1 MPSKKIVVFGATG
14 TIGNAVVAALLPK
27 YEVVKVGNR
36 QGEYKADLADAGSV
50 RNVFKDIG
58 KVDGV
63 ISTAGAA
70 RFAPLEK
77 LSDEDFSFSVANKLM
92 GQVNLARIAMAYL
105 NDKGFITLTSGILS
119 YQPMIG
125 SAAISLVNAGLEGFV
140 HAAALEAPRGIRV
153 NVVSPPWVTETLMAL
168 NMDPSYGKPA
178 VEVARAYVQSVE
190 GEQSGEVIEG

>member
-1 MPSKKIVVFGATG
+1 MPSKKIVVFGAIG

-77 LSDEDFSFSVANKLM
+77 LSDKL
-92 GQVNLARIAMAYL
+92 R
-105 NDKGFITLTSGILS
+105 
-119 YQPMIG
+119 
-125 SAAISLVNAGLEGFV
+125 
-140 HAAALEAPRGIRV
+140 
-153 NVVSPPWVTETLMAL
+153 
-168 NMDPSYGKPA
+168 
-178 VEVARAYVQSVE
+178 
-190 GEQSGEVIEG
+190 